1 MKGKVKI
8 LVILAFLFL
17 IVIIGSYSYS
27 KYRSGITGEASAD
40 VAKWNISV
48 NGCNIVE
55 PDPANTDCFESKD
68 NGDGTV
74 TILRNFNITEFT
86 YNNEDLNNV
95 TRDKIAPGSSGNF
108 KIKIKPNDTEVSIKY
123 TINSHIEDDDVSL
136 LYYIKGPND
145 SNYISMPSN
154 GYVGYINYN
163 ASNTTRE
170 DVINFKVVWENNESH
185 NKEDTVIGTK
195 SSDPKLNIPVEILFE
210 QYNG

>member
-1 MKGKVKI
+1 M
-8 LVILAFLFL
+8 
-17 IVIIGSYSYS
+17 
-27 KYRSGITGEASAD
+27 
-40 VAKWNISV
+40 
-48 NGCNIVE
+48 
-55 PDPANTDCFESKD
+55 
-68 NGDGTV
+68 
-74 TILRNFNITEFT
+74 
-86 YNNEDLNNV
+86 
-95 TRDKIAPGSSGNF
+95 
-108 KIKIKPNDTEVSIKY
+108 
-123 TINSHIEDDDVSL
+123 

-154 GYVGYINYN
+154 GYVGYINYS